1 MSATKT
7 LLELAAKAAGKNITW
22 GKCAS
27 YIDDYQYLGV
37 TGPWIN
43 NVSWNPLLESDKAL
57 ELAATLCLTIQIGR
71 LDGTIVVTS
80 NNDDRIYAAE
90 RYDFDLASKM
100 EAIRIAIVY
109 AAAELGKV
117 ML

>member
-71 LDGTIVVTS
+71 LDGTFVVTC
-80 NNDDRIYAAE
+80 NNDDSVYSAE
-90 RYDFDLASKM
+90 RYNTEDDKM
-100 EAIRIAIVY
+100 EAIRIAIVV
-109 AAAELGKV
+109 AAADIGRN
-117 ML
+117 MQ